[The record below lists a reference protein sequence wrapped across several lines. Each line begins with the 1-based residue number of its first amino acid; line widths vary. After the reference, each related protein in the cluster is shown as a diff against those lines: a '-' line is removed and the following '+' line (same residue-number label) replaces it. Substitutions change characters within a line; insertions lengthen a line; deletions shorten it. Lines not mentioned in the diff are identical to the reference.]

1 MSAQEQIIHTNDF
14 NVETDISFKKPTL
27 NKSGGKSVGVTN
39 STTSKSLYLSTP
51 LMLTWGVQD
60 NQKFNAGE
68 ALKYDMAL
76 QFPSEDYVT
85 PQTKKF
91 LDAMIAMENKIKT
104 EALKNSKE
112 WFNKKLT
119 SEVIDAFW
127 TPMLRYPKTKLPDG
141 TYGEPDMTRAP
152 TMRIKL
158 DYWENEF
165 KCEIYDMDQKLL
177 FPVENVAPIDLIPK
191 ATNVAVVLRCGGV
204 WFAGGKFGCTW
215 KLEQAVVKPRASLKG
230 KCHIKLDSS
239 ARETLMAQKDEDE
252 EEEVTGIVIADDSD
266 EEVPSFSTA
275 PAPTPAPAPA
285 PVPPTAPKKKV
296 VRRKKVTAET
306 S

>member
-1 MSAQEQIIHTNDF
+1 MSAHEQIINATDF
-14 NVETDISFKKPTL
+14 NPETDISFKKPTL
-27 NKSGGKSVGVTN
+27 NKSGGKSIGVVN
-39 STTSKSLYLSTP
+39 SSTSKSLYLSTP
-51 LMLTWGVQD
+51 LILTWGVQD

-68 ALKYDMAL
+68 TLKYDMAL

-91 LDAMIAMENKIKT
+91 LDAMIAMENKIKA
-104 EALKNSKE
+104 EALNNSKE

-119 SEVIDAFW
+119 AEVIEAFW

-141 TYGEPDMTRAP
+141 TYSDPDMTRAP

-158 DYWENEF
+158 DYWEDEF

-177 FPVENVAPIDLIPK
+177 FPGENVSPMDLIPK

-204 WFAGGKFGCTW
+204 WSVGGKFGCTW

-239 ARETLMAQKDEDE
+239 ARETLMAQSEDNDDQE
-252 EEEVTGIVIADDSD
+252 NSGIVVADDSD
-266 EEVPSFSTA
+266 EEVPSFNT
-275 PAPTPAPAPA
+275 PPAPAPA
-285 PVPPTAPKKKV
+285 PAPAAPKKKV
-296 VRRKKVTAET
+296 VRRKKVTA
-306 S
+306 